1 MSVVIVNEV
10 LSYVQY
16 KFKSET
22 KNDLIKVLD
31 DFYGADAISEA
42 KSVLWQHYGA
52 AGHDALP
59 RCEDRRQTRNKVKSL
74 KDKELEDIL
83 NGMKHIDQV
92 YCTAKELPITF
103 AAVNLVN
110 LPSCNA
116 GKTIKSD
123 EIVDADKRDRMQC
136 PVFQL

>member
-1 MSVVIVNEV
+1 M
-10 LSYVQY
+10 
-16 KFKSET
+16 
-22 KNDLIKVLD
+22 
-31 DFYGADAISEA
+31 
-42 KSVLWQHYGA
+42 WQHYGE

-59 RCEDRRQTRNKVKSL
+59 RCEDRRQTRNVVKSL

-110 LPSCNA
+110 LPSCST
-116 GKTIKSD
+116 GKTNKSD
-123 EIVDADKRDRMQC
+123 EIVDADIRHRVKC
-136 PVFQL
+136 LEFQIKEVLTKD